1 MSAVAVAIAAHQG
14 AAGWSCHLR
23 AVGVER
29 RTTSRLTVVKQAPSW
44 GREERQPFAGW
55 DFSRLAGR
63 MQTERPAL
71 VLRGSRRHFSG
82 LPPQSRP
89 GPGGGEHFLE
99 LLDAWPPA
107 RATDIDPLPFGNG
120 ASDLVLSRHTAN
132 SWP

>member
-1 MSAVAVAIAAHQG
+1 M
-14 AAGWSCHLR
+14 R

-44 GREERQPFAGW
+44 RREERQPFAGW

-63 MQTERPAL
+63 MQTERPPRSYA
-71 VLRGSRRHFSG
+71 VRAAT
-82 LPPQSRP
+82 LPRVATSVADP
-89 GPGGGEHFLE
+89 GTGGGEHFLE

-120 ASDLVLSRHTAN
+120 AFDLVLSRHTSN